1 MNNRIMRGLVAATF
15 FATMAFAPAAMATE
29 AQDTSVAD
37 QDAKT
42 ITVEKTTP
50 RVDYVSNVVYKQIS
64 TPNSNKALVMNL
76 LLPKLEDDAKA
87 PVVLFV
93 KGSGFTAMNLDGF
106 MEQRMYLAEKGYAVI
121 EVETQVVP
129 QVTFPQ
135 AIIDIKEAVRYV
147 RAHADE
153 FNLDT
158 EKIAIWGDSSGG
170 YMATMAAVTN
180 GNKDFEAGANLDQ
193 SSDIACCVDF
203 YGPTDLTTIGQGLG
217 EDIEKGHDSAATTE
231 ALLVNGT
238 AFGDN
243 PGGSIN
249 SDPEKAAAAN
259 PLTYVDENDPAF
271 LIFHGTADV
280 LVSPYESK
288 ILYQAL
294 KDKGVSAELI
304 MVTDATH
311 GGVDFYQPQ
320 VLDMVVEFLN
330 AQMGK

>member
-1 MNNRIMRGLVAATF
+1 MSKKFMRGVLAVSL
-15 FATMAFAPAAMATE
+15 FATMALAPAAMATE
-29 AQDTSVAD
+29 AVDTSVAD
-37 QDAKT
+37 KDAKT
-42 ITVEKTTP
+42 ITVEKAVP
-50 RVDYVSNVVYKQIS
+50 RVDYVSNVVYKQVS
-64 TPNSNKALVMNL
+64 TPNSNKSLVLDM
-76 LLPKLEDDAKA
+76 LLPKLADDAKA
-87 PVVLFV
+87 PVVMFV

-106 MEQRMYLAEKGYAVI
+106 MEQRMYLATKGYAVI

-129 QVTFPQ
+129 QVVFPQ
-135 AIIDIKEAVRYV
+135 AVKDIKEGIRYV

-170 YMATMAAVTN
+170 YMATMVAVTN
-180 GNKDFEAGANLDQ
+180 GVKDFEEGANLDQ
-193 SSDIACCVDF
+193 SSDVACCVDF
-203 YGPTDLTTIGQGLG
+203 YGPTDLTTIGEGLG
-217 EDIEKGHDSAATTE
+217 EDVEKSHDSAATTE
-231 ALLVNGT
+231 AMLVNGT

-259 PLTYVDENDPAF
+259 PLTYIDEKDPAF
-271 LIFHGTADV
+271 QIFHGTADV

-294 KDKGVSAELI
+294 KDKGVSAELNI
-304 MVTDATH
+304 VTDATH

-320 VLDMVVEFLN
+320 VLDMVVDFLN